1 MYHRILV
8 PLDGSAPSER
18 GLREAIRL
26 ATDQKATLFLLHVI
40 DDYPVLS
47 EGSSARSFEEKLER
61 LRHHGSELL
70 AKANDNT
77 FQAGVQAKTVLRDV
91 TQATVADAIV
101 DEAQKLDCDLIVMG
115 THGRRGIS
123 RLTMGS
129 EAELVVRTSPVPVLL
144 VRKESSHSTTP
155 AAA

>member
-26 ATDQKATLFLLHVI
+26 AADQRATLFLLHVI
-40 DDYPVLS
+40 DRYPMLM
-47 EGSSARSFEEKLER
+47 EGASPRSFEDALEQ
-61 LRHHGSELL
+61 LRVRGHGLL
-70 AKANDNT
+70 AKASQATAD
-77 FQAGVQAKTVLRDV
+77 AGVKSETRLHDATP
-91 TQATVADAIV
+91 ATVADTIIQ
-101 DEAQKLDCDLIVMG
+101 EAGRLDCDLIVMG
-115 THGRRGIS
+115 THGRRGVS

-144 VRKESSHSTTP
+144 VRKESPTSVS
-155 AAA
+155 AVA